1 MCQPQRTCVGCR
13 TTRPQVAL
21 VRVALA
27 TDGRAVFSRTAPGR
41 GAWLCRDGSQP
52 CRPCLTA
59 AVRRRAFDRA
69 FRRALPTGALDTIAD
84 DKTAGL
90 TAAGQTKKEA

>member
-1 MCQPQRTCVGCR
+1 M
-13 TTRPQVAL
+13 RPQVAL

-27 TDGRAVFSRTAPGR
+27 TDGRAVLSRTAPGR
-41 GAWLCRDGSQP
+41 GAWLCRDGSRP
-52 CRPCLTA
+52 CPPCLTA

-69 FRRALPTGALDTIAD
+69 FRRALPAGALDTIAD

>member
-1 MCQPQRTCVGCR
+1 M
-13 TTRPQVAL
+13 
-21 VRVALA
+21 
-27 TDGRAVFSRTAPGR
+27 
-41 GAWLCRDGSQP
+41 
-52 CRPCLTA
+52 A